1 MNSKLKTAVL
11 ISCFIQI
18 PSNAQTPNIVTLNCV
33 DDARNYEMVVRF
45 DENLGQVFGRH
56 VESKITTDIIY
67 YKTESKGNFFKTYIY
82 RSTGRYTVVQ
92 EGTAITFGGTCQ
104 VKQANRF

>member
-1 MNSKLKTAVL
+1 MNSKFKVAVL

-18 PSNAQTPNIVTLNCV
+18 TSFAQTPNIVTLNCV

-45 DENLGQVFGRH
+45 DENIGQVFGGH
-56 VESKITTDIIY
+56 VESKITTDVIY